1 MTKQEFTNRYQELQ
15 TKMNKVRTHASK
27 KKYTKMML
35 DLSNEYRVSNGEKA
49 LY

>member
-15 TKMNKVRTHASK
+15 AKMDKVKTWKSK
-27 KKYTKMML
+27 EKYCKMQL